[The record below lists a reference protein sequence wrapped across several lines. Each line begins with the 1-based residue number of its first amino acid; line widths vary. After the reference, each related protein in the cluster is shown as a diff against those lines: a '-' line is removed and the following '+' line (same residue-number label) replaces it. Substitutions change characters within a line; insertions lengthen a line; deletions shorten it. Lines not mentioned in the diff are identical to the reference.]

1 MYNKQEKKVLDL
13 IRQVDKAF
21 NELVFPPDSEWS
33 GSIRK
38 TKSLSQRRSE
48 SVVHDNDVIAFRELI
63 AQLERNLKARAADR
77 LNELDL
83 SDYVKQAIKD
93 NHPNAVDI
101 DFKVTFTNQEVTKQ
115 KMEVTPSEYGSGIST
130 RMAKK
135 QLDTDEEDCVTRSLM
150 EDDDDED
157 GY

>member
-21 NELVFPPDSEWS
+21 NELVFPPDSESS

-101 DFKVTFTNQEVTKQ
+101 DFKVTFTNQEVSRH
-115 KMEVTPSEYGSGIST
+115 KMEVTPSEYGGGVST
-130 RMAKK
+130 RMAKS
-135 QLDTDEEDCVTRSLM
+135 QLDRAVEGA
-150 EDDDDED
+150 DDDDDQED
-157 GY
+157 DFG